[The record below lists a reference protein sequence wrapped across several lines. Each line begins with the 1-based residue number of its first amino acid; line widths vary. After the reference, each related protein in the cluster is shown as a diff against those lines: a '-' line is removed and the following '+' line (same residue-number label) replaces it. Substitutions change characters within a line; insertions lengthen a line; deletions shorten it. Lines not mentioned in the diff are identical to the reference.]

1 MLFRN
6 SYDIHT
12 HNKQVQTSEILKNQ
26 RGHGPLRV
34 RDKVV
39 QFRNTRF
46 PKSPSPATIVSESP
60 IFMTARPPG
69 VLGGTFQ
76 GNQCLRV
83 RHSPRS
89 TQQLPGSL
97 LPLMP
102 PFPNT
107 LANKEELD
115 VADGSGGAEG
125 GNRNFCAP
133 CTRATSSGTHLERP
147 LPATALGC
155 SKLGKSCGS
164 LMGCKRWGT
173 IYGCGQCDLSGLER
187 PLVTAGETAA
197 RLLGSVARAKSPT
210 ESLECTTLCVSRTA
224 NRKREK

>member
-1 MLFRN
+1 
-6 SYDIHT
+6 
-12 HNKQVQTSEILKNQ
+12 
-26 RGHGPLRV
+26 
-34 RDKVV
+34 
-39 QFRNTRF
+39 
-46 PKSPSPATIVSESP
+46 
-60 IFMTARPPG
+60 MTARPPA

-76 GNQCLRV
+76 GNQCFRV

-102 PFPNT
+102 PFPNA
-107 LANKEELD
+107 LAPFKEALD
-115 VADGSGGAEG
+115 VADGSGGVEG
-125 GNRNFCAP
+125 GNRNFSAP
-133 CTRATSSGTHLERP
+133 CTRATSSGTHLDRP

-187 PLVTAGETAA
+187 PLFTAGETAA
-197 RLLGSVARAKSPT
+197 RLLGSVALAKSLT
-210 ESLECTTLCVSRTA
+210 ESLECTTSCVSRTA
-224 NRKREK
+224 KREREKREKKRVKHVRKLI